1 MLAGLELAGIFFETK
16 IGEEMKTIMVMMLVC
31 VMLCVSGCRDKEQA
45 GIAERTIALA
55 EARLEWEKEQY
66 TIAEEYSSIIT
77 SLNERETRIRL
88 KNQQLES
95 ILTSSEAIIKQR
107 DEQLQEASAI
117 IKQRDIALAKVEK
130 CEAIIKQRDEQL
142 QEASTWQS
150 RNAIPGEKPWII
162 ERK

>member
-1 MLAGLELAGIFFETK
+1 
-16 IGEEMKTIMVMMLVC
+16 MMLVC

-66 TIAEEYSSIIT
+66 TIAEEYSSIFELKDRRIT
-77 SLNERETRIRL
+77 SLNETIRL

-107 DEQLQEASAI
+107 D
-117 IKQRDIALAKVEK
+117 IALAKVDDYRDYK
-130 CEAIIKQRDEQL
+130 TKVKAYCEEQNTLIKWYQNKVKIY
-142 QEASTWQS
+142 EAKLKAYETINQKYEGPTP
-150 RNAIPGEKPWII
+150 RAYK
-162 ERK
+162 